1 MEYLQ
6 NEVVHL
12 FLPCLVFDGQ
22 TKYYEIFSWGW
33 IRKDIQTMRR
43 KKIRVI
49 LAFEF
54 SSPLLTRSNN
64 LFKDFLRI
72 KTFFYYLMVSIS
84 VFILNDNEIKL
95 KV

>member
-1 MEYLQ
+1 M
-6 NEVVHL
+6 
-12 FLPCLVFDGQ
+12 
-22 TKYYEIFSWGW
+22 
-33 IRKDIQTMRR
+33 R

-95 KV
+95 NV

>member
-1 MEYLQ
+1 MDKRNIMKYSPG
-6 NEVVHL
+6 VG
-12 FLPCLVFDGQ
+12 FGRTSKPC
-22 TKYYEIFSWGW
+22 E
-33 IRKDIQTMRR
+33 

-64 LFKDFLRI
+64 LIKDFLRI
-72 KTFFYYLMVSIS
+72 KTFFYYLMVFIS

-95 KV
+95 NV

>member
-1 MEYLQ
+1 MDKRNIMKYSPG
-6 NEVVHL
+6 VG
-12 FLPCLVFDGQ
+12 FGRTSKPC
-22 TKYYEIFSWGW
+22 EE
-33 IRKDIQTMRR
+33 

-95 KV
+95 NV

>member
-1 MEYLQ
+1 
-6 NEVVHL
+6 
-12 FLPCLVFDGQ
+12 
-22 TKYYEIFSWGW
+22 
-33 IRKDIQTMRR
+33 MRR

-95 KV
+95 NVKLFDKKRNQLYF